1 MCSQRSVRLRIACRR
16 PLGVAA
22 IACASTCCAA
32 SWIARCSANTSSRTR
47 PSSGQPPAGAALWAV
62 AAAVAEGA
70 LTPGEACDLSQ
81 VAATFIKAIE
91 TADFER
97 RLQQIEQRDASRP

>member
-1 MCSQRSVRLRIACRR
+1 MLRQNRAQRAV
-16 PLGVAA
+16 
-22 IACASTCCAA
+22 
-32 SWIARCSANTSSRTR
+32 
-47 PSSGQPPAGAALWAV
+47 AV

-97 RLQQIEQRDASRP
+97 RLQAIEQHNASRP